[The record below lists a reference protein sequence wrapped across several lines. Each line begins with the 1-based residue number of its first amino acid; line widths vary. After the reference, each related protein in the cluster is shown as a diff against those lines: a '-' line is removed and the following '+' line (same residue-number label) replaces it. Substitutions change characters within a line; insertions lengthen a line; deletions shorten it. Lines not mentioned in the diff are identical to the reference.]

1 MPLLVPTNPPS
12 SLLPN
17 SSTMAV
23 TSEIVDLVG
32 LGFGPAN
39 IAISGAI
46 TESWKQNPEFPIKST
61 LFIEKYEVFRW
72 HPGMLLP
79 GAKMQISFMK
89 DLATLRNPGSEYTF
103 LSYLHSE
110 GRLLSFIN
118 RGSTIPTRKEYSDY
132 LAWAAAKVQ
141 ANGINVKFGHEITDL
156 EEGPDNTIL
165 VRYKNLRTGE
175 ESTVRA
181 RDLVISPGGA
191 PKIPDVLAP
200 FANHPR
206 VRHSSGYATS
216 IGATF
221 DSLSS
226 LSRPLRV
233 AVVGSGQSAAEVT
246 MDLRNRLEAIPA
258 HGGRHVVDMLIRK
271 GSLKPSDDSPFANEV
286 FDPEATDRCYNL
298 PSKRYRDAVL
308 DEYRATNYG
317 VVNPITL
324 DALYEIVY
332 DQRLNAAVSH
342 RTGQSES
349 KQPIINIRPYTGVA
363 SIRLTKDAEASQ
375 KLDLLLA
382 PSSGAVDSEG
392 DVFQLTLRN
401 LVSSTIENEK
411 YDAIVYATGYQ
422 RQTWVNLLKH
432 TGIGKQF
439 GLSPAT
445 RRVILHPT
453 TERPDPAD
461 VYDTLSSPIEPMT
474 PATSSTNTTPP
485 TSPEASMFSSAQ
497 LAAELDGDLFITR
510 NYQLLPK
517 PTSSLVP
524 RIYLQGVEEVTHG
537 LSDTLLSVLGIR
549 AGNVVDDLAKRA
561 VVA

>member
-1 MPLLVPTNPPS
+1 MS
-12 SLLPN
+12 SP
-17 SSTMAV
+17 
-23 TSEIVDLVG
+23 
-32 LGFGPAN
+32 
-39 IAISGAI
+39 
-46 TESWKQNPEFPIKST
+46 
-61 LFIEKYEVFRW
+61 Y
-72 HPGMLLP
+72 
-79 GAKMQISFMK
+79 SFMK

-181 RDLVISPGGA
+181 RKQFPLYVIQPFTMLTIIVGDLVISPGGA

-286 FDPEATDRCYNL
+286 FDPEGTLEMASSSSDSTDSWPPL
-298 PSKRYRDAVL
+298 KPPTDA
-308 DEYRATNYG
+308 
-317 VVNPITL
+317 ITC
-324 DALYEIVY
+324 
-332 DQRLNAAVSH
+332 
-342 RTGQSES
+342 
-349 KQPIINIRPYTGVA
+349 
-363 SIRLTKDAEASQ
+363 
-375 KLDLLLA
+375 
-382 PSSGAVDSEG
+382 
-392 DVFQLTLRN
+392 LRN
-401 LVSSTIENEK
+401 GTEMPFWTST
-411 YDAIVYATGYQ
+411 APRTTA
-422 RQTWVNLLKH
+422 
-432 TGIGKQF
+432 
-439 GLSPAT
+439 LS
-445 RRVILHPT
+445 
-453 TERPDPAD
+453 
-461 VYDTLSSPIEPMT
+461 
-474 PATSSTNTTPP
+474 
-485 TSPEASMFSSAQ
+485 
-497 LAAELDGDLFITR
+497 
-510 NYQLLPK
+510 
-517 PTSSLVP
+517 
-524 RIYLQGVEEVTHG
+524 
-537 LSDTLLSVLGIR
+537 TLLFAALRNCLRSTTQR
-549 AGNVVDDLAKRA
+549 CRFA
-561 VVA
+561 